1 MYIHHVGKLVRKQ
14 VYLTAEQN
22 EWLARTAAQQRRPAA
37 EVIRAALDAGMRSR
51 RAPRAR
57 LATDSLWDIVGL
69 GSSARR
75 DVSEQVDHYLYG
87 APKR

>member
-1 MYIHHVGKLVRKQ
+1 MGKLVRKQ
-14 VYLTAEQN
+14 VYLTPEQD

-37 EVIRAALDAGMRSR
+37 EVIRAALDAGMRPR

-69 GSSARR
+69 GSSDRR